1 MKKFLSFAIAA
12 AFIIAAPSMALAK
25 GKGGKKAAHHAG
37 AYAGKVTAVDATAKT
52 ITVAHGKSGASKTFT
67 VTDGTTITVNGAA
80 GKLADITTSMHAKVT
95 EGSTIGSAASIDAGA
110 GKHGK
115 KKKNK

>member
-1 MKKFLSFAIAA
+1 MKKLLSFALAA
-12 AFIIAAPSMALAK
+12 AFLISVPSMALAK
-25 GKGGKKAAHHAG
+25 RTGKAGHHAG
-37 AYAGKVTAVDATAKT
+37 YAGKVTAVDATAKT
-52 ITVAHGKSGASKTFT
+52 ITVTHGKGGNAKTFT

-80 GKLADITTSMHAKVT
+80 GKLADIATSMHARVT

-115 KKKNK
+115 KKRSK